1 MWATGKKQ
9 KGSMYQGP
17 ETADTVPGMI
27 QEDMDQVAMFFL
39 WKKNYSSDKCF
50 TLSFQLSWN

>member
-1 MWATGKKQ
+1 MWAAGKKQ
-9 KGSMYQGP
+9 KGSMCQGP

-27 QEDMDQVAMFFL
+27 QEAMNQVAMFFF

-50 TLSFQLSWN
+50 TLKF